1 LKPLGETAEP
11 RINLSK
17 ENTRRWYVLILAS
30 VTLGLGLGAPTMC
43 MPVLFKE
50 MSAELGLNLVE
61 VGTIWGVVS
70 LGGFMMLLIG
80 GMMGDR
86 FGLKGILTSAIF
98 FSGIAG
104 ALRGFAYDFLGLV
117 ATAFLFGIL
126 SSLLMI
132 NMPKIIKVR
141 FSSRE
146 FALANGVMA
155 TGMALG
161 LSLGAIISATVLS
174 PWLGGWRNVFF
185 LYGAV
190 SVILSVLWLVTVREL
205 EGRDTPVP
213 RVTVPMRQ
221 AISHVSRLRGVWI
234 LGFSFFGYQGCLQG
248 VTGYLPLYLQEIGW
262 SAGEADSTLGAFNL
276 AGAFGTIPLALL
288 SDRLGVR
295 KAVLFT
301 LLVVS
306 MLGVI
311 LLPLFSDEFVW
322 ILAIMIGLARD
333 PCMMLFLVMNMEN
346 EGVSVV
352 YASTAMGLML
362 TIARIGGGV
371 APALGNSLATISV
384 GTPFIFWG
392 SLALVAAVILG
403 FTKETGWK
411 QKRGGS

>member
-1 LKPLGETAEP
+1 MAEL
-11 RINLSK
+11 RINLST
-17 ENTRRWYVLILAS
+17 ENGNTKRWYVLILTA
-30 VTLGLGLGAPTMC
+30 VIFALGLGAPTMC

-70 LGGFMMLLIG
+70 LGGFMILLIG
-80 GMMGDR
+80 GMLGDR
-86 FGLKGILTSAIF
+86 FGLKRILTTAIF
-98 FSGIAG
+98 FSGVAG
-104 ALRGFAYDFLGLV
+104 ALRGFACDFFSLV
-117 ATAFLFGIL
+117 ATVFLFGIL

-132 NMPKIIKVR
+132 NMPKIIKVQ
-141 FSSRE
+141 FSSRQ
-146 FALANGVMA
+146 FALANGIMA

-174 PWLGGWRNVFF
+174 PRLGGWRNVFF

-190 SVILSVLWLVTVREL
+190 SVILSVLWFMTVREP
-205 EGRDTPVP
+205 EGRERSVS

-234 LGFSFFGYQGCLQG
+234 LGFSFFGYQGCVQG
-248 VTGYLPLYLQEIGW
+248 VTGYLPLYLQAIGW
-262 SAGEADSTLGAFNL
+262 SPGEADSTLGAFNL
-276 AGAFGTIPLALL
+276 AGAFGSIPLALL

-295 KAVLFT
+295 KAVLFS

-306 MLGVI
+306 TLGVI
-311 LLPLFSDEFVW
+311 LLPLFNDEVVW
-322 ILAIMIGLARD
+322 ILAIMIGFARD
-333 PCMMLFLVMNMEN
+333 ACMTLFLVMNMES

-352 YASTAMGLML
+352 YASTAMGLMV

-371 APALGNSLATISV
+371 APALGNSLANISV
-384 GTPFIFWG
+384 GAPFIFWG
-392 SLALVAAVILG
+392 SLALVAAVTLG

-411 QKRGGS
+411 QKRGGI

>member
-1 LKPLGETAEP
+1 MNRSTDNA
-11 RINLSK
+11 
-17 ENTRRWYVLILAS
+17 RRWYVLILAS

-50 MSAELGLNLVE
+50 MSAELSLNLVE
-61 VGTIWGVVS
+61 VGTIWGVIS
-70 LGGFMMLLIG
+70 LGGFMVLLIG
-80 GMMGDR
+80 GMLGDR
-86 FGLKGILTSAIF
+86 FGIKRMITIAILS
-98 FSGIAG
+98 SGLAG
-104 ALRGFAYDFLGLV
+104 ALRGFAQDFLGLV
-117 ATAFLFGIL
+117 VTGLLFGIL

-132 NMPKIIKVR
+132 NMPKIIKVW
-141 FSSRE
+141 FSPRE
-146 FALANGVMA
+146 FALANGIMA

-185 LYGAV
+185 LYGVV
-190 SVILSVLWLVTVREL
+190 SILLSVLWLM
-205 EGRDTPVP
+205 
-213 RVTVPMRQ
+213 TVPDPERRETAASRAHVPMSQ

-262 SAGEADSTLGAFNL
+262 SAAEADSTLAAFNL

-295 KAVLFT
+295 KAVLFS

-311 LLPLFSDEFVW
+311 LLPLFNDEGVW
-322 ILAIMIGLARD
+322 ILAILIGFARD
-333 PCMMLFLVMNMEN
+333 PSMALFLVMNMES

-352 YASTAMGLML
+352 HASTAMGLMITL
-362 TIARIGGGV
+362 ARFGGGV
-371 APALGNSLATISV
+371 APALGNGLANISV
-384 GTPFIFWG
+384 GVPFLFWG
-392 SLALVAAVILG
+392 GLALLAVVVLG

-411 QKRGGS
+411 QKGEKDREVAR